1 MTLRP
6 PPPQRL
12 SITGPAG
19 NLEAVLD
26 DAGTAGPRAFAV
38 VCHPHPQFGGT
49 LDNKVVHTLA
59 RTLQEIGIPALRFN
73 YRGVGAS
80 AGGFADGP
88 GETDDA
94 LAVIDWGRARWP
106 NAQLWLAGF
115 SFGAHVAWRASLVR
129 PCAQLITVAPQVERF
144 RAGDARVPEC
154 PWLLIIGDADDVV
167 DPQAMLAWARTLPAP
182 PAIEVLAGAG
192 HYFHGRLHDLKEAVR
207 RGITA

>member
-1 MTLRP
+1 MTFRP

-12 SITGPAG
+12 SIDGPAG

-26 DAGTAGPRAFAV
+26 DATSDDIRSFAV

-59 RTLQEIGIPALRFN
+59 RTFQELGVPALRFN
-73 YRGVGAS
+73 YRGVGSS
-80 AGGFADGP
+80 AGSFADGL
-88 GETDDA
+88 GETEDA

-106 NAQLWLAGF
+106 GARLWLAGF
-115 SFGAHVAWRASLVR
+115 SFGAHVAWRASFER
-129 PCAQLITVAPQVERF
+129 PAAQLVTVAPQVERF
-144 RAGDARVPEC
+144 RTGDARMPAC

-167 DPQAMLAWARTLPAP
+167 DPQAMLAWARALTAP
-182 PAIEVLAGAG
+182 PRIEVLEGAG
-192 HYFHGRLHDLKEAVR
+192 HFFHGRLHDLRDAVR